1 MDLELSDEQR
11 WLAESVAELLAR
23 RPGPQA
29 WPALVEFGTLSIA
42 SGGDGLGAV
51 ELALIGREIGARLE
65 SVPFVET
72 TSARYA
78 TRLLADSDRP
88 PFVEMHAG
96 QGVTS
101 LGLLEPGGG
110 WELERQGTVLR
121 PGGCAG
127 SVLDGNKV
135 GLQDPAAAD
144 WLLVLCSDRGAH
156 RLALIPSDAEGIE
169 LRPSTGID
177 DSLLPGSLTLSHVRI
192 SEGQILAPDLSEA
205 VLVRLLAIGGV
216 VAASEAVGAAG
227 RLVELACEYATQRRQ
242 FGRSIVSFQ
251 ALRHILADMHVRQ
264 VSAWSS
270 VLYAAAAL
278 EDGIPG
284 AIRTTQ
290 VAKAYASRATL
301 EAAHGAVQVFGGVAF
316 TSEHPA
322 HRFLRRIIARGSQ
335 FGDARHH
342 ERAIGRALAT
352 ADDRDLV
359 MA

>member
-1 MDLELSDEQR
+1 MT
-11 WLAESVAELLAR
+11 ESVGELLGR
-23 RPGPQA
+23 RSGPQA

-42 SGGDGLGAV
+42 SGADGLGAV

-65 SVPFVET
+65 SVPFLET

-78 TRLLADSDRP
+78 TRLLASSDRP
-88 PFVEMHAG
+88 RFVEMHAR
-96 QGVTS
+96 QAIAS

-110 WELERQGTVLR
+110 WELERQSTIAR
-121 PGGCAG
+121 SGGSAG
-127 SVLDGNKV
+127 SVIDGNKV
-135 GLQDPAAAD
+135 GLQDPAAAV
-144 WLLVLCSDRGAH
+144 WLLVLCSDRGSR
-156 RLALIPSDAEGIE
+156 RLALIPSDAEGVE

-177 DSLLPGSLTLSHVRI
+177 DSLLPGSLQLSGVTI
-192 SEGQILAPDLSEA
+192 GEDQILGSDLSEV

-216 VAASEAVGAAG
+216 LAASEAVGAAG
-227 RLVELACEYATQRRQ
+227 RLVELACEYAVQRRQ
-242 FGRSIVSFQ
+242 FGRPIGSFQ
-251 ALRHILADMHVRQ
+251 ALRHLLADMHVKQ

-301 EAAHGAVQVFGGVAF
+301 EAAHSAVQVFGGIAF
-316 TSEHPA
+316 TAEHPA

-342 ERAIGRALAT
+342 ERAIGRALAMV
-352 ADDRDLV
+352 DDRDLV
-359 MA
+359 FA